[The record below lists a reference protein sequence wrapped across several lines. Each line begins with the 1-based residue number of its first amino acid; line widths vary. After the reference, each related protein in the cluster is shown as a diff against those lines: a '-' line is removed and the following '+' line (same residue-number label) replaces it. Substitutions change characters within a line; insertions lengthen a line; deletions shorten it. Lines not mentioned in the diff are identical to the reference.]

1 MRQKQHK
8 HRREHF
14 PASWIPIKSVH
25 FIKQNKKTND
35 VPLRLSCLAKITGHS
50 LTRINQSRLTERKKE
65 ATVHWHSG
73 KIFFSTTWMPCLA
86 RSVRR
91 SFCCIDNNISFGGT
105 SRNFTGTYRQFQRCV
120 YLHNKH
126 EPTTRILLNKQKSY
140 QNKPYRISPLIETI
154 CCNLL
159 QKKMNPLTTSLCL
172 MHWWHVLHV

>member
-1 MRQKQHK
+1 MRQKQRK

-14 PASWIPIKSVH
+14 PASLIPIKSVR

-65 ATVHWHSG
+65 ATVHWLFRED
-73 KIFFSTTWMPCLA
+73 FFFHHMDSN
-86 RSVRR
+86 RR

-105 SRNFTGTYRQFQRCV
+105 SRNFAGTHRQFQRCV

>member
-1 MRQKQHK
+1 MRQKQRK

-14 PASWIPIKSVH
+14 PASLIPIKSVR

-50 LTRINQSRLTERKKE
+50 LTLSINPDSPKEKRKPRF
-65 ATVHWHSG
+65 TDFSG
-73 KIFFSTTWMPCLA
+73 KIFFSTTWMPCLP

-105 SRNFTGTYRQFQRCV
+105 SRNFAGMHRQFQRCV
-120 YLHNKH
+120 HLHNKH

-172 MHWWHVLHV
+172 MHW